1 MESAPVLL
9 LAYNRPE
16 KLSQLIQRIRVLRP
30 SVLLVSVDGPKISKP
45 GDKDLVLATQKI
57 IQSIDWDVKIETRFR
72 EENIGLRLAVQ
83 DSVNWAISQYGKV
96 IVIEDDAVPGPQLLD
111 FFNFNLQK
119 FADDQK
125 VMHVSG
131 YNVVPPQNL
140 LSETGSRFSRYPES
154 FAWATWERAWKHY
167 DENLTWGLE
176 SSVRDI
182 AKITGSTTSA
192 LRWKLNFH
200 DAAAGR
206 IGSWAY
212 RWISSMWS
220 QNGTTVAPNRNLLS
234 YSGFDEGTHTLRKPR
249 WKDLPIEH
257 LDYFDSSIFND
268 ETAEQWTGTRIF
280 RESMIGLADGL
291 ASSAAMSIRAKWR
304 KRGTST
310 IWGRDR
316 SSHVTR

>member
-45 GDKDLVLATQKI
+45 GDKDLVLATQKV

-111 FFNFNLQK
+111 FLNFNLQK
-119 FADDQK
+119 FADEQK

-234 YSGFDEGTHTLRKPR
+234 YSGFDEGTHTVRSPR
-249 WKDLPIEH
+249 WKDLPIEN
-257 LDYFDSSIFND
+257 LSFSENDNLTITDLEADNWTGSSVFRENPSGIIDGVASSIVLEIRKQWRLIQNRFN
-268 ETAEQWTGTRIF
+268 
-280 RESMIGLADGL
+280 
-291 ASSAAMSIRAKWR
+291 
-304 KRGTST
+304 
-310 IWGRDR
+310 
-316 SSHVTR
+316 

>member
-45 GDKDLVLATQKI
+45 GDKDLVLATQKV

-234 YSGFDEGTHTLRKPR
+234 YSGFDEGTHTVRSPR
-249 WKDLPIEH
+249 WKDLPIEN
-257 LDYFDSSIFND
+257 LSFSENDNLTITDLEADNWTGSSVFRENPSGIIDGVASSIVLEIRKQWRLIQNRFN
-268 ETAEQWTGTRIF
+268 
-280 RESMIGLADGL
+280 
-291 ASSAAMSIRAKWR
+291 
-304 KRGTST
+304 
-310 IWGRDR
+310 
-316 SSHVTR
+316 

>member
-111 FFNFNLQK
+111 FLNFNLQK
-119 FADDQK
+119 FADEQK

-234 YSGFDEGTHTLRKPR
+234 YSGFDEGTHTVRSPR
-249 WKDLPIEH
+249 WKDLPIEN
-257 LDYFDSSIFND
+257 LSFSENDNLTITDLEADNWTGSSVFRENPSGIIDGVASSIVLEIRKQWRLIQNRFN
-268 ETAEQWTGTRIF
+268 
-280 RESMIGLADGL
+280 
-291 ASSAAMSIRAKWR
+291 
-304 KRGTST
+304 
-310 IWGRDR
+310 
-316 SSHVTR
+316 

>member
-45 GDKDLVLATQKI
+45 GDKDLVLATQKV

-119 FADDQK
+119 FADEQK

-234 YSGFDEGTHTLRKPR
+234 YSGFDEGTHTVRSPR
-249 WKDLPIEH
+249 WKDLPIEN
-257 LDYFDSSIFND
+257 LSFSENDNLTITDLEADNWTGSSVFRENPSGIIDGVASSIVLEIRKQWRLIQNRFN
-268 ETAEQWTGTRIF
+268 
-280 RESMIGLADGL
+280 
-291 ASSAAMSIRAKWR
+291 
-304 KRGTST
+304 
-310 IWGRDR
+310 
-316 SSHVTR
+316 

>member
-72 EENIGLRLAVQ
+72 AENIGLRLAVQ

-111 FFNFNLQK
+111 FLNFNLQK

-131 YNVVPPQNL
+131 YNLVPPQNL
-140 LSETGSRFSRYPES
+140 LSERGSRFSRYPES

-176 SSVRDI
+176 SSVKEI

-234 YSGFDEGTHTLRKPR
+234 YSGFDEGTHTVRSPR
-249 WKDLPIEH
+249 WKDLPIEN
-257 LDYFDSSIFND
+257 LSFSENDNLTITDLEADNWTGSSIF
-268 ETAEQWTGTRIF
+268 
-280 RESMIGLADGL
+280 RENPWGIIDGV
-291 ASSAAMSIRAKWR
+291 ASSIVLEIRKQWR
-304 KRGTST
+304 LIQNRFN
-310 IWGRDR
+310 
-316 SSHVTR
+316 

>member
-140 LSETGSRFSRYPES
+140 LSDTGSRFSRYPES

-176 SSVRDI
+176 SSVKEI

-234 YSGFDEGTHTLRKPR
+234 YSGFDEGTHTVRSPR
-249 WKDLPIEH
+249 WKDLPIEN
-257 LDYFDSSIFND
+257 LSFSENDNLAITDLEADNWTGSSVFRENPWGIIDGVASSIVLEIRKQWRLIQNRFN
-268 ETAEQWTGTRIF
+268 
-280 RESMIGLADGL
+280 
-291 ASSAAMSIRAKWR
+291 
-304 KRGTST
+304 
-310 IWGRDR
+310 
-316 SSHVTR
+316 

>member
-111 FFNFNLQK
+111 FLNFNLQK

-234 YSGFDEGTHTLRKPR
+234 YSGFDEGTHTVRSPR
-249 WKDLPIEH
+249 WKDLPVENLSFSENDNLTITDLEA
-257 LDYFDSSIFND
+257 DNWTGSSVFRENPWGIIDGVASSIVLEIRKQWRLIQNRFN
-268 ETAEQWTGTRIF
+268 
-280 RESMIGLADGL
+280 
-291 ASSAAMSIRAKWR
+291 
-304 KRGTST
+304 
-310 IWGRDR
+310 
-316 SSHVTR
+316 

>member
-111 FFNFNLQK
+111 FLNFNLQK
-119 FADDQK
+119 FADEQK

-234 YSGFDEGTHTLRKPR
+234 YSGFDEGTHTVRSPR
-249 WKDLPIEH
+249 WKDLPIEN
-257 LDYFDSSIFND
+257 LSFSENDNLTITDLEADNWTGSSVFRENPWGIIDGVASSIVLEIRKQWRLIQNRFN
-268 ETAEQWTGTRIF
+268 
-280 RESMIGLADGL
+280 
-291 ASSAAMSIRAKWR
+291 
-304 KRGTST
+304 
-310 IWGRDR
+310 
-316 SSHVTR
+316 

>member
-45 GDKDLVLATQKI
+45 GDKDLVLATQKV

-72 EENIGLRLAVQ
+72 AENIGLRLAVQ

-234 YSGFDEGTHTLRKPR
+234 YSGFDEGTHTVRSPR
-249 WKDLPIEH
+249 WKDLPIEN
-257 LDYFDSSIFND
+257 LSFSENDNLTITDLEADNWTGSSVFRENPWGIIDGVASSIVLEIRKQWRLIQNRFN
-268 ETAEQWTGTRIF
+268 
-280 RESMIGLADGL
+280 
-291 ASSAAMSIRAKWR
+291 
-304 KRGTST
+304 
-310 IWGRDR
+310 
-316 SSHVTR
+316 

>member
-234 YSGFDEGTHTLRKPR
+234 YSGFDEGTHTVRSPR
-249 WKDLPIEH
+249 WKDLPIEN
-257 LDYFDSSIFND
+257 LSFSENDNLAITDLEADNWTGSSVFRENPWGIIDGVASSIVLEIRKQWRLIQNRFN
-268 ETAEQWTGTRIF
+268 
-280 RESMIGLADGL
+280 
-291 ASSAAMSIRAKWR
+291 
-304 KRGTST
+304 
-310 IWGRDR
+310 
-316 SSHVTR
+316 

>member
-234 YSGFDEGTHTLRKPR
+234 YSGFDEGTHTVRSPR
-249 WKDLPIEH
+249 WKDLPVENLSFSENDNLTITDLEA
-257 LDYFDSSIFND
+257 DNWTGSSVFRENPWGIIDGVASSIVLEIRKQWRLIQNRFN
-268 ETAEQWTGTRIF
+268 
-280 RESMIGLADGL
+280 
-291 ASSAAMSIRAKWR
+291 
-304 KRGTST
+304 
-310 IWGRDR
+310 
-316 SSHVTR
+316 

>member
-119 FADDQK
+119 FADEQK

-234 YSGFDEGTHTLRKPR
+234 YSGFDEGTHTVRSPR
-249 WKDLPIEH
+249 WKDLPVENLSFSENDNLTITDLEA
-257 LDYFDSSIFND
+257 DNWTGSSVFRENPWGIIDGVASSIVLEIRKQWRLIQNRFN
-268 ETAEQWTGTRIF
+268 
-280 RESMIGLADGL
+280 
-291 ASSAAMSIRAKWR
+291 
-304 KRGTST
+304 
-310 IWGRDR
+310 
-316 SSHVTR
+316 

>member
-234 YSGFDEGTHTLRKPR
+234 YSGFDEGTHTVRSPR
-249 WKDLPIEH
+249 WKDLPIEN
-257 LDYFDSSIFND
+257 LSFSENDNLTITDLEADNWTGSSVFRENPWGIIDGVASSIVLEIRKQWRLIQNRFN
-268 ETAEQWTGTRIF
+268 
-280 RESMIGLADGL
+280 
-291 ASSAAMSIRAKWR
+291 
-304 KRGTST
+304 
-310 IWGRDR
+310 
-316 SSHVTR
+316 

>member
-176 SSVRDI
+176 SSVSDI

-234 YSGFDEGTHTLRKPR
+234 YSGFDEGTHTVRSPR
-249 WKDLPIEH
+249 WKDLPVENLTFSENDNLTITDLEA
-257 LDYFDSSIFND
+257 DNWTGSSVFRENPWGIIDGVASSIVLEIRKQWRLIQNRFN
-268 ETAEQWTGTRIF
+268 
-280 RESMIGLADGL
+280 
-291 ASSAAMSIRAKWR
+291 
-304 KRGTST
+304 
-310 IWGRDR
+310 
-316 SSHVTR
+316 

>member
-119 FADDQK
+119 FADEQK

-234 YSGFDEGTHTLRKPR
+234 YSGFDEGTHTVRSPR
-249 WKDLPIEH
+249 WKDLPVENLTFSENDNLTITDLEA
-257 LDYFDSSIFND
+257 DNWTGSSVFRENPWGIIDGVASSIVLEIRKQWRLIQNRFN
-268 ETAEQWTGTRIF
+268 
-280 RESMIGLADGL
+280 
-291 ASSAAMSIRAKWR
+291 
-304 KRGTST
+304 
-310 IWGRDR
+310 
-316 SSHVTR
+316 

>member
-234 YSGFDEGTHTLRKPR
+234 YSGFDEGTHT
-249 WKDLPIEH
+249 
-257 LDYFDSSIFND
+257 
-268 ETAEQWTGTRIF
+268 
-280 RESMIGLADGL
+280 
-291 ASSAAMSIRAKWR
+291 
-304 KRGTST
+304 
-310 IWGRDR
+310 
-316 SSHVTR
+316 

>member
-119 FADDQK
+119 FADEQK

-234 YSGFDEGTHTLRKPR
+234 YSGFDEGTHTVRSPR
-249 WKDLPIEH
+249 WKDLPIEN
-257 LDYFDSSIFND
+257 LSFSENDNLTITDLEADNWTGSSVFRENPWGIIDGVASSIVLEIRKQWRLIQNRFN
-268 ETAEQWTGTRIF
+268 
-280 RESMIGLADGL
+280 
-291 ASSAAMSIRAKWR
+291 
-304 KRGTST
+304 
-310 IWGRDR
+310 
-316 SSHVTR
+316 

>member
-234 YSGFDEGTHTLRKPR
+234 YSGFDEGTHTVRSPR
-249 WKDLPIEH
+249 WKDLPIEN
-257 LDYFDSSIFND
+257 LSFSENDNLTIADLEADNWTGSSVFRENPWGIIDGVASSIVLEIRKQWRLIQNRFN
-268 ETAEQWTGTRIF
+268 
-280 RESMIGLADGL
+280 
-291 ASSAAMSIRAKWR
+291 
-304 KRGTST
+304 
-310 IWGRDR
+310 
-316 SSHVTR
+316 

>member
-140 LSETGSRFSRYPES
+140 LSDTGSRFSRYPES

-234 YSGFDEGTHTLRKPR
+234 YSGFDEGTHTVRSPR
-249 WKDLPIEH
+249 WKDLPIEN
-257 LDYFDSSIFND
+257 LSFSENDNLTIADLEADNWTGSSVFRENPWGIIDGVASSIVLEIRKQWRLIQNRFN
-268 ETAEQWTGTRIF
+268 
-280 RESMIGLADGL
+280 
-291 ASSAAMSIRAKWR
+291 
-304 KRGTST
+304 
-310 IWGRDR
+310 
-316 SSHVTR
+316 

>member
-1 MESAPVLL
+1 
-9 LAYNRPE
+9 
-16 KLSQLIQRIRVLRP
+16 LIQRIRVLRP

-182 AKITGSTTSA
+182 AKITGSIFTMLQQA
-192 LRWKLNFH
+192 ELEVGLI
-200 DAAAGR
+200 D
-206 IGSWAY
+206 GSHLCGHKMEQQWHQ
-212 RWISSMWS
+212 IEIFCHIPDLMK
-220 QNGTTVAPNRNLLS
+220 APILFEVR
-234 YSGFDEGTHTLRKPR
+234 GGK
-249 WKDLPIEH
+249 
-257 LDYFDSSIFND
+257 IFQLK
-268 ETAEQWTGTRIF
+268 T
-280 RESMIGLADGL
+280 
-291 ASSAAMSIRAKWR
+291 
-304 KRGTST
+304 
-310 IWGRDR
+310 
-316 SSHVTR
+316 

>member
-140 LSETGSRFSRYPES
+140 LSDTGSRFSRYPES

-234 YSGFDEGTHTLRKPR
+234 YSGFDEGTHTVRSPR
-249 WKDLPIEH
+249 WKDLPIEN
-257 LDYFDSSIFND
+257 LSFSENDNLTITDLEADNWTGSSVFRENPWGIIDGVASSIVLEIRKQWRLIQNRFN
-268 ETAEQWTGTRIF
+268 
-280 RESMIGLADGL
+280 
-291 ASSAAMSIRAKWR
+291 
-304 KRGTST
+304 
-310 IWGRDR
+310 
-316 SSHVTR
+316 

>member
-111 FFNFNLQK
+111 FLNFNLQK

-234 YSGFDEGTHTLRKPR
+234 YSGFDEGTHTVRSPR
-249 WKDLPIEH
+249 WKDLPIEN
-257 LDYFDSSIFND
+257 LSFSENDNLTITDIEADNWTGSSVFRENPWGIIDGVASSIVLEIRKQWRLIQNRFN
-268 ETAEQWTGTRIF
+268 
-280 RESMIGLADGL
+280 
-291 ASSAAMSIRAKWR
+291 
-304 KRGTST
+304 
-310 IWGRDR
+310 
-316 SSHVTR
+316 

>member
-45 GDKDLVLATQKI
+45 SDKDLVLATQKI

-234 YSGFDEGTHTLRKPR
+234 YSGFDEGTHTVRSPR
-249 WKDLPIEH
+249 WKDLPIEN
-257 LDYFDSSIFND
+257 LSFSENDNLTITDLEADNWTGSSVFRENPWGIIDGVASSIVLEIRKQWRLIQNRFN
-268 ETAEQWTGTRIF
+268 
-280 RESMIGLADGL
+280 
-291 ASSAAMSIRAKWR
+291 
-304 KRGTST
+304 
-310 IWGRDR
+310 
-316 SSHVTR
+316 

>member
-234 YSGFDEGTHTLRKPR
+234 YSGFDEGTHTVRSPR
-249 WKDLPIEH
+249 WKDLPVENLTFSENDNLTITDLEA
-257 LDYFDSSIFND
+257 DNWTGSSVFRENPWGIIDGVASSIVLEIRKQWRLIQNRFN
-268 ETAEQWTGTRIF
+268 
-280 RESMIGLADGL
+280 
-291 ASSAAMSIRAKWR
+291 
-304 KRGTST
+304 
-310 IWGRDR
+310 
-316 SSHVTR
+316 

>member
-45 GDKDLVLATQKI
+45 GDKDLVLATQKV

-72 EENIGLRLAVQ
+72 AENIGLRLAVQ

-234 YSGFDEGTHTLRKPR
+234 YSGFDEGTHTVRSPR
-249 WKDLPIEH
+249 WKDLPIEN
-257 LDYFDSSIFND
+257 LSFSENDNLTITDLEADNWTGSSVFRENPSGIIDGVASSIVLEIRKQWRLIQNRFN
-268 ETAEQWTGTRIF
+268 
-280 RESMIGLADGL
+280 
-291 ASSAAMSIRAKWR
+291 
-304 KRGTST
+304 
-310 IWGRDR
+310 
-316 SSHVTR
+316 

>member
-140 LSETGSRFSRYPES
+140 LSDTGSRFSRYPES

-234 YSGFDEGTHTLRKPR
+234 YSGFDEGTHTVRSPR
-249 WKDLPIEH
+249 WKDLPVENLSFSENDNLAITDLEA
-257 LDYFDSSIFND
+257 DNWTGSSVFRENPWGIIDGVASSIVLEIRKQWRLIQNRFN
-268 ETAEQWTGTRIF
+268 
-280 RESMIGLADGL
+280 
-291 ASSAAMSIRAKWR
+291 
-304 KRGTST
+304 
-310 IWGRDR
+310 
-316 SSHVTR
+316 

>member
-140 LSETGSRFSRYPES
+140 LSDTGSRFSRYPES

-234 YSGFDEGTHTLRKPR
+234 YSGFDEGTHTVRSPR
-249 WKDLPIEH
+249 WKDLPIEN
-257 LDYFDSSIFND
+257 LSFSENDNLAITDLEADNWTGSSVFRENPWGIIDGVASSIVLEIRKQWRLIQNRFN
-268 ETAEQWTGTRIF
+268 
-280 RESMIGLADGL
+280 
-291 ASSAAMSIRAKWR
+291 
-304 KRGTST
+304 
-310 IWGRDR
+310 
-316 SSHVTR
+316 

>member
-234 YSGFDEGTHTLRKPR
+234 YSGFDEGTHTVRSPR
-249 WKDLPIEH
+249 WKDLPVENLSFSENDNLAITDLEA
-257 LDYFDSSIFND
+257 DNWTGSSVFRENPWGIIDGVASSIVLEIRKQWRLIQNRFN
-268 ETAEQWTGTRIF
+268 
-280 RESMIGLADGL
+280 
-291 ASSAAMSIRAKWR
+291 
-304 KRGTST
+304 
-310 IWGRDR
+310 
-316 SSHVTR
+316 

>member
-176 SSVRDI
+176 SSVKEI

-234 YSGFDEGTHTLRKPR
+234 YSGFDEGTHTVRSPR
-249 WKDLPIEH
+249 WKDLPIEN
-257 LDYFDSSIFND
+257 LSFSENDNLTITDLEADNWTGSSVFRENPWGIIDGVASSIVLEIRKQWRLIQNRFN
-268 ETAEQWTGTRIF
+268 
-280 RESMIGLADGL
+280 
-291 ASSAAMSIRAKWR
+291 
-304 KRGTST
+304 
-310 IWGRDR
+310 
-316 SSHVTR
+316 

>member
-45 GDKDLVLATQKI
+45 GDKDLVLATQKV

-72 EENIGLRLAVQ
+72 AENIGLRLAVQ

-119 FADDQK
+119 FSDDQK

-234 YSGFDEGTHTLRKPR
+234 YSGFDEGTHTVRSPR
-249 WKDLPIEH
+249 WKDLPIEN
-257 LDYFDSSIFND
+257 LSFSENDNLTITDLEADNWTGSSVFRENPSGIIDGVASSIVLEIRKQWRLIQNRFN
-268 ETAEQWTGTRIF
+268 
-280 RESMIGLADGL
+280 
-291 ASSAAMSIRAKWR
+291 
-304 KRGTST
+304 
-310 IWGRDR
+310 
-316 SSHVTR
+316 

>member
-119 FADDQK
+119 FADEQK

-234 YSGFDEGTHTLRKPR
+234 YSGFDEGTHTVRSPR
-249 WKDLPIEH
+249 WKDLPVENLSFSENDNLAITDLEA
-257 LDYFDSSIFND
+257 DNWTGSSVFRENPWGIIDGVASSIVLEIRKQWRLIQNRFN
-268 ETAEQWTGTRIF
+268 
-280 RESMIGLADGL
+280 
-291 ASSAAMSIRAKWR
+291 
-304 KRGTST
+304 
-310 IWGRDR
+310 
-316 SSHVTR
+316 

>member
-140 LSETGSRFSRYPES
+140 LSDTGSRFSRYPES

-234 YSGFDEGTHTLRKPR
+234 YSGFDEGTHTVRSPR
-249 WKDLPIEH
+249 WKDLPVENLSFSENDNLTITDLEA
-257 LDYFDSSIFND
+257 DNWTGSSVFRENPWGIIDGVASSIVLEIRKQWRLIQNRFN
-268 ETAEQWTGTRIF
+268 
-280 RESMIGLADGL
+280 
-291 ASSAAMSIRAKWR
+291 
-304 KRGTST
+304 
-310 IWGRDR
+310 
-316 SSHVTR
+316 

>member
-111 FFNFNLQK
+111 FLNFNLQK
-119 FADDQK
+119 FADEQK

-234 YSGFDEGTHTLRKPR
+234 YSGFDEGTHTVRSPR
-249 WKDLPIEH
+249 WKDLPVEN
-257 LDYFDSSIFND
+257 LSFFEND
-268 ETAEQWTGTRIF
+268 NHTITDHEADNWTGSSVF
-280 RESMIGLADGL
+280 RENPWGIVDGV
-291 ASSAAMSIRAKWR
+291 ASSMVLEIRRKWR
-304 KRGTST
+304 LR
-310 IWGRDR
+310 R
-316 SSHVTR
+316 

>member
-234 YSGFDEGTHTLRKPR
+234 YSGFDEGTHTVRSPR
-249 WKDLPIEH
+249 WKDLPIEN
-257 LDYFDSSIFND
+257 LSFSENDNLTITDLEADNWTGSSVFRENPSGIIDGVASSIVLEIRKQWRLIQNRFN
-268 ETAEQWTGTRIF
+268 
-280 RESMIGLADGL
+280 
-291 ASSAAMSIRAKWR
+291 
-304 KRGTST
+304 
-310 IWGRDR
+310 
-316 SSHVTR
+316 